1 MPRIL
6 VTGGLGYIGS
16 HTVVELL
23 AAKYDVTI
31 IDNLS
36 NSDVSV
42 LERIEKI
49 AGVRPD
55 FFQGDIRDKVFL
67 NEIFSATKFDAV
79 IHFAALKSVAD
90 SFAQRDEYFD
100 VNVEGTRALLDV
112 MEAHAVKRIV
122 YSSTAAVYGT
132 PETSPISETA
142 ELRPANPYGET
153 KVVCEKLLEER
164 AQSGEWGIVML
175 RYFNPVGAHES
186 GLIGESSKLAVNIA
200 SNIMEVIRGT
210 RAFVQING
218 DDYNTPDGTCI
229 RDYIHVVDL
238 AQAHLA
244 ALSRVITQTGASI
257 FNVGTGQGHSVKEI
271 VAAFSRAAGR
281 EIPAQ
286 IGSRRMADV
295 VAAVADPKRI
305 NSELQWHATRTLKD
319 MAESAVKWIANS

>member
-1 MPRIL
+1 MPHIL

-23 AAKYDVTI
+23 AAGHEVVI

-36 NSDVSV
+36 NSSEEV
-42 LERIEKI
+42 LNRIEKI
-49 AGVRPD
+49 SGVRPD
-55 FFQGDIRDKVFL
+55 FFKGDIRDAVFL
-67 NEIFSATKFDAV
+67 NKIFADTKFDGV

-90 SFAQRDEYFD
+90 SFAERDEYFD
-100 VNVEGTRALLDV
+100 VNVEGTRTLLDAMESHGV
-112 MEAHAVKRIV
+112 MRIV

-132 PETSPISETA
+132 PETSPISETS

-153 KVVCEKLLEER
+153 KVMCEKMLEQR
-164 AQSGEWGIVML
+164 TGWGIVIL
-175 RYFNPVGAHES
+175 RYFNPVGAHQS
-186 GLIGESSKLAVNIA
+186 GLIGESSKVAVNIA

-218 DDYNTPDGTCI
+218 DDYDTPDGTCI

-244 ALSRVITQTGASI
+244 ALGRVMSHTGVSI
-257 FNVGTGQGHSVKEI
+257 YNVGTGRGYSVKEI
-271 VAAFSRAAGR
+271 VDAFANAVGH
-281 EIPAQ
+281 EIPVK
-286 IGSRRMADV
+286 IGPRRIADV
-295 VAAVADPKRI
+295 VVAVADPTRI
-305 NSELQWHATRTLKD
+305 NTELQWRASRTLND